1 MTAIEART
9 QLRSLRAERLYAADT
24 GLDRNTLYRS
34 SLEDDI
40 VAARLAYLGLAVT
53 EIATLRAQIGGPQVG

>member
-9 QLRSLRAERLYAADT
+9 QLHSLRAERVDAAEV
-24 GLDRNTLYRS
+24 GLDRNILYRS

-40 VAARLAYLGLAVT
+40 VAARLAYVGLAVT
-53 EIATLRAQIGGPQVG
+53 EIATLRARIGGPQVG